1 MSLKLRYAFKLLFK
15 LPSEA
20 LLFYRVTH
28 YKCISRTVHQEG
40 AALPT
45 FSGVGKSVARQAGE
59 SGSLL
64 KRSEDGII
72 EVLWRTQQQ
81 PTSVNLPAGTFPNCG
96 VSKQICGGA
105 SVEGPENRIAD
116 FFISRPENKSN
127 IPALW
132 FLPLQPVISI
142 VMKKHEGP
150 KRRLVA
156 PHRFYSNYVRG
167 FFGASKITN
176 WS

>member
-1 MSLKLRYAFKLLFK
+1 M
-15 LPSEA
+15 
-20 LLFYRVTH
+20 
-28 YKCISRTVHQEG
+28 
-40 AALPT
+40 
-45 FSGVGKSVARQAGE
+45 
-59 SGSLL
+59 
-64 KRSEDGII
+64 
-72 EVLWRTQQQ
+72 VLWRCCGGRKQQ
-81 PTSVNLPAGTFPNCG
+81 PASVNHPAGTFPNCG

-156 PHRFYSNYVRG
+156 PRRFYSNYVLLG
-167 FFGASKITN
+167 FFGASKNHKLELMFGVLVSSLCFRYHCPNFRSVITV
-176 WS
+176 

>member
-1 MSLKLRYAFKLLFK
+1 MQ
-15 LPSEA
+15 
-20 LLFYRVTH
+20 
-28 YKCISRTVHQEG
+28 QEG

-45 FSGVGKSVARQAGE
+45 FSGVGKSATRQTGE

-64 KRSEDGII
+64 KRSEDGIM
-72 EVLWRTQQQ
+72 EVLWRPQQQ
-81 PTSVNLPAGTFPNCG
+81 PASVNHPAGTFPNYG

-156 PHRFYSNYVRG
+156 PRRFYSNYVLLG
-167 FFGASKITN
+167 LFGASKKSQTGADVRGFCSALCRFIVNRSHPYASAITVQT
-176 WS
+176 SGV